1 MTKKDQIYHD
11 VDVDELDDEE
21 LEEDEEEENEEEDQE
36 EDEEENEESD
46 DDEEEENED
55 EEDAPANR
63 KTVSIDEYK
72 QLQREAT
79 KGVKKVLDQNKMLKE
94 TFTLLPEIA
103 EDPEKLLSVHEKNP
117 DQAQLILESYYWGI
131 SIEEFAQQELGKSY
145 KPKAPQKSEED
156 IRQEERQKMND
167 EQINAHIEK
176 LVKKSW
182 LSDKQERKL
191 REEYE
196 ELIEGKKLTI
206 EKAQKYFQIAYN
218 LVRKTPKD
226 DPSTRQIKKTA
237 PWGWTWGDKPSKKE
251 DPYLTEAKKF
261 LDEHWLY

>member
-36 EDEEENEESD
+36 EDEEENEELD

-55 EEDAPANR
+55 EEDAPADR

-117 DQAQLILESYYWGI
+117 DQAQLILESYY
-131 SIEEFAQQELGKSY
+131 
-145 KPKAPQKSEED
+145 
-156 IRQEERQKMND
+156 
-167 EQINAHIEK
+167 
-176 LVKKSW
+176 
-182 LSDKQERKL
+182 
-191 REEYE
+191 
-196 ELIEGKKLTI
+196 
-206 EKAQKYFQIAYN
+206 
-218 LVRKTPKD
+218 
-226 DPSTRQIKKTA
+226 
-237 PWGWTWGDKPSKKE
+237 
-251 DPYLTEAKKF
+251 
-261 LDEHWLY
+261 